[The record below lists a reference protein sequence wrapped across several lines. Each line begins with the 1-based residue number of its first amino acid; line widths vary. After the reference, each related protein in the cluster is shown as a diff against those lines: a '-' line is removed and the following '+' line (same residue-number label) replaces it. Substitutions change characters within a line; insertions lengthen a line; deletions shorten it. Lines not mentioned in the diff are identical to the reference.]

1 MIDSVEVVVSCT
13 ILQREL
19 LCTNLLGAPSH
30 RSRQIAPFAQNLCTK
45 SHDHTI
51 YSYMETVRSQALWTF
66 IVVFLIFSAL
76 MWVMTFIPIIKL
88 GMSRLQN
95 GINSIFEE
103 PLFGIALFGI
113 VLLIYFS
120 RYYTAPNSYDLGETY
135 ISTFVNIWVI
145 FLSGV
150 IVAMTIYKWV
160 T

>member
-13 ILQREL
+13 ILRREL
-19 LCTNLLGAPSH
+19 ILRKFAGGAVPKGW
-30 RSRQIAPFAQNLCTK
+30 RRANRPFFTK

-51 YSYMETVRSQALWTF
+51 YSYMETVRSQSLWTF